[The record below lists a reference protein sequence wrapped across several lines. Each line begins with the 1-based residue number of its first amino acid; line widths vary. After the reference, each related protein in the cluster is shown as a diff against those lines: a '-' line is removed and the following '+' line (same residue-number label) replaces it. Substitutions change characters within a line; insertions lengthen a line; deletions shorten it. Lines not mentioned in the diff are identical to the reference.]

1 MIRII
6 KCLVVPYITII
17 HIWGR
22 VKAFEIM
29 INDFLRRKFRS
40 LCVCVCVCVCMC
52 MCVYVCVY
60 LCVCLYVYVYVCM
73 CVCVCAC
80 VCECECVCVC
90 LHPFTIMISGNKSA
104 MLLSRCLFHMLSSFI
119 ATLVRS
125 PKTKPF

>member
-40 LCVCVCVCVCMC
+40 LYVCMCMC
-52 MCVYVCVY
+52 MCVYVCVCV
-60 LCVCLYVYVYVCM
+60 CVCLSVCVCVCLYVCM
-73 CVCVCAC
+73 CVCMCMWV
-80 VCECECVCVC
+80 CECVCAC
-90 LHPFTIMISGNKSA
+90 LHPFTIMMSGNKSA
-104 MLLSRCLFHMLSSFI
+104 MLLSRRLFHMPSSFI